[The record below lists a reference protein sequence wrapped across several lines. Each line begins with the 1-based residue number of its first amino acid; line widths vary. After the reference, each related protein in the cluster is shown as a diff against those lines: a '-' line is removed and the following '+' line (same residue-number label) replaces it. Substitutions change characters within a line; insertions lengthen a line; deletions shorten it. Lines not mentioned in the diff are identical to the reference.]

1 MDLQLTAWWV
11 SCWMGGWV
19 CGWMDGWMGGHKTV
33 TVIDCRYIPDRAD
46 VWRAAWIFQVIKPP
60 MTNREM
66 DRP

>member
-1 MDLQLTAWWV
+1 
-11 SCWMGGWV
+11 
-19 CGWMDGWMGGHKTV
+19 MDGWMGGHKTV